1 MIIKTITCHNVYNYG
16 ASLQAYALQHYLET
30 LDNDVEI
37 IDFQPDFLSYH
48 YKPFKIAKT
57 GKAAAICK
65 VLPFMRYP
73 YGLVKNRRMFKTW
86 GRKKSFDS
94 FTTNFLHLTKRYNT
108 SEELRNDP
116 PKADVY
122 VAGSDQIWNTQYMNG
137 KEPAFYLD
145 FGNAKK
151 ISYAASFAVSKIQD
165 AWKPFVKKEL
175 SHLNHISVREKTGLM
190 ILEDL
195 GIKDGKVV
203 VDPVFLLGK
212 EHWLNLCN
220 QAKKYNFKK
229 EGYIL
234 VYDFENDERIQSLAI
249 KLKDYLHIP
258 IINVNDHNTLSYVN
272 KNINDAGPLEFLSL
286 VNNAKVVISSSFHA
300 TSFSLIFNKQFYVFP
315 LKGSSNSSRMED
327 LMGSI
332 GYYERFNSK
341 EILPDIDFQ
350 EVNGRLSDSI
360 NRSKQ
365 ILADFLEN

>member
-30 LDNDVEI
+30 LGNDVEI
-37 IDFQPDFLSYH
+37 IDFQPDFLSYR
-48 YKPFKIAKT
+48 YKPFKISKT

-65 VLPFMRYP
+65 VLPFMKYP
-73 YGLVKNRRMFKTW
+73 YGLVKNRSMFKTW
-86 GRKKSFDS
+86 GRKKRFDE
-94 FTTNFLHLTKRYNT
+94 FTGNFLHLTKRYST

-116 PKADVY
+116 PKSDVY

-145 FGNAKK
+145 FGKAKK
-151 ISYAASFAVSKIQD
+151 ISYAASFAVSKIEDQ
-165 AWKPFVKKEL
+165 WRPFVKKEL

-203 VDPVFLLGK
+203 VDPVFLLDK
-212 EHWLNLCN
+212 EHWLNLSQ
-220 QAKKYNFKK
+220 QAKKYDLRR
-229 EGYIL
+229 EGYIM
-234 VYDFENDERIQSLAI
+234 VYDFEKDESIQVLAL
-249 KLKDYLHIP
+249 KLKEYLNIP
-258 IINVNDHNTLSYVN
+258 IINVNDHNTLSYVD
-272 KNINDAGPLEFLSL
+272 KNINDAGPLEFISL
-286 VNNAKVVISSSFHA
+286 INNAKVVISSSFHA

-315 LKGSSNSSRMED
+315 LKGSSNSSRIED
-327 LMGSI
+327 LMRSLGL
-332 GYYERFNSK
+332 YERFKPK

-350 EVNGRLSDSI
+350 EVNLRLTEST

-365 ILADFLEN
+365 IIADFLEN